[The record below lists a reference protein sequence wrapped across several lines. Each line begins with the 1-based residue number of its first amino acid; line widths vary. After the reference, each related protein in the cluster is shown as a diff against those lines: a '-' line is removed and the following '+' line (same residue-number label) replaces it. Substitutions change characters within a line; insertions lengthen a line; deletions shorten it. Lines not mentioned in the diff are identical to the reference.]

1 MCLHVCMC
9 MQINTKIM
17 HLASKLTSSMLE
29 YVSLFLELIYTSE
42 KYFAK
47 KQE

>member
-1 MCLHVCMC
+1 
-9 MQINTKIM
+9 
-17 HLASKLTSSMLE
+17 MLE

-47 KQE
+47 KQEWMAEYC